1 MILFENSG
9 RYELVSDANQFTVRR
24 YEMVDKIDFKTREA
38 TGEKVEKV
46 TWERYYG
53 TLKNAID
60 GAINACIRDKVS
72 KNEFNTLREIA
83 DEIRKL
89 EKIIKEAVG

>member
-1 MILFENSG
+1 MVLFENSG
-9 RYELVSDANQFTVRR
+9 RYEMVSDKDQFIVRR
-24 YEMVDKIDFKTREA
+24 YEMVDKIDFKTRET

-60 GAINACIRDKVS
+60 GTINACLKDKIS
-72 KNEFNTLREIA
+72 KHELNTLRETV

>member
-9 RYELVSDANQFTVRR
+9 RYELVSDKDQFIIRR
-24 YEMVDKIDFKTREA
+24 YEMVDKMDFQTKKA

-60 GAINACIRDKVS
+60 GAINACLKDKIS
-72 KNEFNTLREIA
+72 KHELTTLREAA